1 VIEAEMDLTAATA
14 PTTSAAMVD
23 VASIVAGQDLSG
35 ARLIGADLSGR
46 DLSGC
51 DLSGAEL
58 SNADLSGAK
67 LVGARLVGATLYGA
81 NLAGAVL
88 LKADLSGA
96 DLSESNCRDAMLG
109 GASLDGATFFH
120 VDLSNAALSKATA
133 LGADFRAANLSDA
146 RMLEMDLRRAIL
158 ERATLR
164 GADLSGSRV
173 DHADLTDANLERARL
188 RDVVGY
194 GTARWIGVEVLDV
207 DFTRAHLL
215 RRTILDE
222 NYLHEFANASTTR
235 NWLFHLWRL
244 TSDCGRSLWRWSM
257 VSLFVAVFF
266 AVAYTFVGIDYGD
279 HRTALSPLYFSVVT
293 LTTLGYGD
301 VVPASEAAQLL
312 VMIEVVLGHVMLG
325 GLLSIFA
332 TRMARRAE

>member
-1 VIEAEMDLTAATA
+1 MDLVA
-14 PTTSAAMVD
+14 PKPASAVAPVVD
-23 VASIVAGQDLSG
+23 VATIVAGQDLAG

-58 SNADLSGAK
+58 SNANLAGAKLIGAK
-67 LVGARLVGATLYGA
+67 LVGTTLYA
-81 NLAGAVL
+81 ADLSGAVL

-96 DLSESNCRDAMLG
+96 DLSEARAAGAMVG
-109 GASLDGATFFH
+109 GACLDGATLFH
-120 VDLSNAALSKATA
+120 TDLSSASLSNATA
-133 LGADFRAANLSDA
+133 VGADLRAADLSGA
-146 RMLEMDLRRAIL
+146 RLLDVDLRRATL

-164 GADLSGSRV
+164 GADLSGSKL
-173 DHADLTDANLERARL
+173 DHADFTDVNLERARL
-188 RDVVGY
+188 RDVRGY
-194 GTARWIGVEVLDV
+194 GSATWIGVEVLDV

-222 NYLHEFANASTTR
+222 NYLHEFAHASSTR
-235 NWLFHLWRL
+235 HWLFVLWRL

-266 AVAYTFVGIDYGD
+266 AVGYTFVGIDYGD
-279 HRTALSPLYFSVVT
+279 HETALSPLYFSVVT

-301 VVPASEAAQLL
+301 VVPASAAAQLL
-312 VMIEVVLGHVMLG
+312 VMSEVILGHVMLG